1 MQKPVLATFSGNWS
15 FGSRSTWDTLG
26 WVAPLVV
33 LVFGLI
39 GIAQWQEDSRIND
52 IAEVDAAL
60 LSDDVPPDAY
70 ADSGFMGFLKNGG
83 IADPS
88 SDSSSS
94 IQSK

>member
-1 MQKPVLATFSGNWS
+1 
-15 FGSRSTWDTLG
+15 
-26 WVAPLVV
+26 
-33 LVFGLI
+33 
-39 GIAQWQEDSRIND
+39 
-52 IAEVDAAL
+52 